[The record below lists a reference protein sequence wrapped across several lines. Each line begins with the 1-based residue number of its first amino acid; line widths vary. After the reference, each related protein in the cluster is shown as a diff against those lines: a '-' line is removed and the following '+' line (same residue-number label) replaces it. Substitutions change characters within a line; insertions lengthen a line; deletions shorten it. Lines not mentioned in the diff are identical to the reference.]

1 MRRAN
6 LHTGLSPGY
15 AQSKW
20 AEQLVRDY
28 NKGDYKWMQDKDKEM
43 VASIAAQYGLDF
55 RAQSKPLRK
64 ALFDFADMATFG
76 LLPDEW
82 RPTTIGEEYGFESG
96 ADRFAGGIGSL
107 GGLLTPWGGP
117 GLLMRGAGK
126 GARAAKA
133 WWKGG
138 KGGAGGAS
146 QAGNKMAQLNAGRDI
161 AQLGQGVPRLGQ
173 GAPRTIPMDPRGG
186 YLERTFPE
194 FGQKPTLLG
203 MGRPPRPITTGAGE
217 TYDIMRGS
225 RLGTGSMNMSPRTY
239 QDYLDNF

>member
-1 MRRAN
+1 MGKIGGSRA
-6 LHTGLSPGY
+6 
-15 AQSKW
+15 K
-20 AEQLVRDY
+20 
-28 NKGDYKWMQDKDKEM
+28 
-43 VASIAAQYGLDF
+43 
-55 RAQSKPLRK
+55 
-64 ALFDFADMATFG
+64 
-76 LLPDEW
+76 
-82 RPTTIGEEYGFESG
+82 
-96 ADRFAGGIGSL
+96 
-107 GGLLTPWGGP
+107 GGP

-161 AQLGQGVPRLGQ
+161 AQLGQGVPRLGQGVPRLGQ